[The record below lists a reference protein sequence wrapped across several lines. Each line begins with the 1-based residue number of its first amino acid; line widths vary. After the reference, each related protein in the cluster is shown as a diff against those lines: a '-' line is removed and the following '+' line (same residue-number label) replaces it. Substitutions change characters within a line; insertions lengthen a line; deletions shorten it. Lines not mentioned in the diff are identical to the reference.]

1 MSGRRS
7 PSPARAVRDLQNARS
22 LLGKHLSELLHDQY
36 YFNEEKNL
44 RDIGSLEWRFGER
57 EVLSMYLLSDGE
69 RVGADLLPS
78 DTPASFEIEPNAT
91 CSWKRE
97 NLLTGLSATHLENK
111 KVCAVEGILDSLY
124 GQEPWLAGFRV
135 TFETGDSLIY
145 LNQGDDAVVLIN
157 ALPPVSVGLET
168 RFVTSIQ

>member
-36 YFNEEKNL
+36 YFNDEKNV

-91 CSWKRE
+91 CSWKLKTCLQVYQQPTSRTKKFVQ
-97 NLLTGLSATHLENK
+97 LRGFLTLSTGKSLGLP
-111 KVCAVEGILDSLY
+111 DSELRSR
-124 GQEPWLAGFRV
+124 QV
-135 TFETGDSLIY
+135 T
-145 LNQGDDAVVLIN
+145 
-157 ALPPVSVGLET
+157 P
-168 RFVTSIQ
+168 

>member
-1 MSGRRS
+1 MRNLMSGRRS

-36 YFNEEKNL
+36 YFNDEKNL

-78 DTPASFEIEPNAT
+78 YTPAAFEIEPNVT
-91 CSWKRE
+91 CFWNRE
-97 NLLTGLSATHLENK
+97 NLLAGLSATHLENAK
-111 KVCAVEGILDSLY
+111 ICEV
-124 GQEPWLAGFRV
+124 
-135 TFETGDSLIY
+135 
-145 LNQGDDAVVLIN
+145 
-157 ALPPVSVGLET
+157 
-168 RFVTSIQ
+168 